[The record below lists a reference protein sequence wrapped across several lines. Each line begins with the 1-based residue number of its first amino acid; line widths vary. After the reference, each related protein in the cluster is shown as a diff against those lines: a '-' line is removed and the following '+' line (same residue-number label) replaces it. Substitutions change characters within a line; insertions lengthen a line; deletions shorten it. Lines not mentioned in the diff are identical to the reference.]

1 MSRMPCSITDGE
13 QYDDEPEYE
22 VEVEV
27 EVDDID
33 VYKESDLYQNKQTE
47 NKHETN

>member
-13 QYDDEPEYE
+13 QYDDEPKY
-22 VEVEV
+22 EV

>member
-13 QYDDEPEYE
+13 QYDDEPEY
-22 VEVEV
+22 EVEV